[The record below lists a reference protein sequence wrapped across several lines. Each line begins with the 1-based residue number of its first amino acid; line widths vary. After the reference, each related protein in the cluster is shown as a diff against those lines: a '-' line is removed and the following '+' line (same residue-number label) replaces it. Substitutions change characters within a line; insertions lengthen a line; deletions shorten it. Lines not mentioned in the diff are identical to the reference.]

1 MESEE
6 RNKKLDEFMSIYGLT
21 SYSEAIRECDKKAR
35 AWDALEE
42 HVFDFTEKYTRI
54 GEDPAIIGYEAV
66 RGTMSRLLK
75 TQPKDPLEVLED
87 TMMNLPPWGTT
98 RVEADRITPIKIL
111 LDREDVLAAIRRL
124 RGKK

>member
-21 SYSEAIRECDKKAR
+21 SYSEAIRECDKLAR
-35 AWDALEE
+35 ILDEIVRRIKEAKNGPIPIHSGLNLVQTWIDSLLSP
-42 HVFDFTEKYTRI
+42 TPKY
-54 GEDPAIIGYEAV
+54 
-66 RGTMSRLLK
+66 
-75 TQPKDPLEVLED
+75 PLEVLED